1 MINKTKTL
9 IGALMFLFAFSSVAS
24 AGERFNLGASA
35 FLGGLEADGTEHEY
49 AGLLGPEKNNHSED
63 AVFMGASIFAEVKFG
78 NGWALG
84 VDYVPQDAD
93 VSSSER
99 SRTDSKGGDV
109 ITEADTGTRKASA
122 EVQDLTTYYISKT
135 LGDGG
140 MYGLLGMHTAT
151 IASKTTLPNA
161 TYGSDDITGYQYGLG
176 YAFDN
181 GLRYEVSFSDFEGI
195 ELKDSTN
202 VDTTGVSKIT
212 ADLDVYM
219 MKISYAF

>member
-1 MINKTKTL
+1 MKKILLTTIFSVFYIASASAEIGVNIGLSGNAGVFTASANERLAGTGNLDEGSEHGEAGWTSVFIEKTL
-9 IGALMFLFAFSSVAS
+9 GPV
-24 AGERFNLGASA
+24 
-35 FLGGLEADGTEHEY
+35 
-49 AGLLGPEKNNHSED
+49 LLVG
-63 AVFMGASIFAEVKFG
+63 I
-78 NGWALG
+78 
-84 VDYVPQDAD
+84 DYVPDGLESETAETAKVDKGPDA
-93 VSSSER
+93 
-99 SRTDSKGGDV
+99 
-109 ITEADTGTRKASA
+109 ITSTIVTNTIKVAFE
-122 EVQDLTTYYISKT
+122 DLTTYYISKT

-161 TYGSDDITGYQYGLG
+161 TYGSDDITGVQYGLG

-181 GLRYEVSFSDFEGI
+181 GLRYEVSFSDFEDI

-219 MKISYAF
+219 MKVSYHF

>member
-1 MINKTKTL
+1 
-9 IGALMFLFAFSSVAS
+9 MFLFAFSSVAS

-63 AVFMGASIFAEVKFG
+63 AVFMGASIFAEIKFG

-109 ITEADTGTRKASA
+109 ITEADTGTR
-122 EVQDLTTYYISKT
+122 I
-135 LGDGG
+135 
-140 MYGLLGMHTAT
+140 
-151 IASKTTLPNA
+151 
-161 TYGSDDITGYQYGLG
+161 
-176 YAFDN
+176 
-181 GLRYEVSFSDFEGI
+181 
-195 ELKDSTN
+195 
-202 VDTTGVSKIT
+202 
-212 ADLDVYM
+212 
-219 MKISYAF
+219 